1 MLDKNS
7 ESHVHVEAIEEPPPP
22 GKSIAFGLE
31 RMGLIAVKAPILSM
45 IILAVLI
52 VAAIFGIYRIKIDDS
67 LSQLFR
73 SDSKDYK
80 QYEAVTKRFPAT
92 EFDVL
97 VVVEGKTLLARE
109 NLEKIRDMVTDLQ
122 LVEGV
127 RGLVSLFSARQ
138 APEPGKLPA
147 ALFPPE
153 LPQGAAYDKFVETV
167 KTNEIIRGKLLSEDG
182 TLALIVL
189 SLEPSVVSSN
199 DLGKVVGEMRKIM
212 ADDLSGSGLNAQLSG
227 VPVMQ
232 LEIRNAVKRDGLTYN
247 ILGILAGCII
257 AIIFFRKISFM
268 VVAAFPPIIA
278 ILLALGGLGWAGFN
292 LNMFL
297 NVMTPLIMVISFSD
311 SMQLTFA
318 ARDRLIAGQDKLT
331 AFTNAV
337 LVVGPA
343 CVLTHGTAGIS
354 FIALQFSDSEL
365 IRKFGEAGLAATI
378 IALIAVLSLVPVFG
392 VLFVRNE
399 KIFAVKFQSADAG
412 VQALRNFCY
421 WIAVR
426 MVGRPGL
433 FSLLAVLLVAGLGFI
448 YATLEPR
455 YRLADQV
462 PDKRQAVAASSRL
475 DAKLTGANP
484 IDVLIEFPKG
494 ASLYAPDTLKTI
506 AEVHAMVEKSA
517 GVGNVWSLE
526 TLRRWLA
533 EKAGSNDVAT
543 LKEYVSVIPEHL
555 VRRFISAD
563 QDAVV
568 VSGRVPDLDS
578 SEILPVIDKLDK
590 ALDKVRAEHPGFE
603 IAVTGL
609 SAIAARNSAN
619 MISKLNH
626 GLTIEFLLVAIF
638 IGLAFRSVV
647 VMFSCILPGIFPV
660 VASGTVLWILGEGLQ
675 FASVV
680 ALTVSFGL
688 GLSAT
693 IHFLNRLRLESKPGI
708 TSGTGGRA
716 RHRAGRSGA
725 DPDHG
730 GAGLRPRRHRVLRP
744 AVAAAVRLAQRVL
757 DDRSPGRGSL
767 HPAADL
773 DVPDQPVGKDSRRQ
787 SRQACGM
794 TSLLNNSGCQTTRGC
809 RPTAAEE
816 GLRNDVC
823 RISCSPCGRCRR
835 LPRRRAHLSFLS
847 HRADPDAGLAGRRAA
862 RGRGGV
868 PNLPAAA
875 TGALPSRI
883 EEARP
888 RPASACGGVRPIS
901 LSVEPGRRRE
911 GRVCLRER
919 HQGLG
924 ALSAAALDLVRHR
937 DLRHPV
943 GSIAG
948 DAARMARQ

>member
-1 MLDKNS
+1 MLDKYS
-7 ESHVHVEAIEEPPPP
+7 ESEVHVEVDETRPTS
-22 GKSIAFGLE
+22 SIAFGLE
-31 RMGLIAVKAPILSM
+31 RMGLIAVRAPIVS
-45 IILAVLI
+45 LI
-52 VAAIFGIYRIKIDDS
+52 VLVALMIAAVFGVYRIKIDDS

-97 VVVEGKTLLARE
+97 VVIEGKTLLQRD
-109 NLEKIRDMVTDLQ
+109 NLEKVRNLVTDMQ

-153 LPQGAAYDKFVETV
+153 LPEGAAYDKFIETV

-182 TLALIVL
+182 TLALVVM
-189 SLEPSVVSSN
+189 SLEPSIVSSN
-199 DLGKVVGEMRKIM
+199 KLKTVIGEIRKIM
-212 ADDLSGSGLNAQLSG
+212 AEDLAGSGLNAQLSG

-232 LEIRNAVKRDGLTYN
+232 LEIRNAVERDGITYN
-247 ILGILAGCII
+247 VLGLLAGCII

-268 VVAAFPPIIA
+268 VAAAFPPMIA
-278 ILLALGGLGWAGFN
+278 ILLALGGLGWANFN

-318 ARDRLIAGQDKLT
+318 ARDRLIAGQDKYT
-331 AFTNAV
+331 AFKNAV

-354 FIALQFSDSEL
+354 FIALQFSDSDL

-392 VLFVRNE
+392 VLLVRNE
-399 KIFAVKFQSADAG
+399 QVFAVKFKSADAG
-412 VQALRNFCY
+412 VQMLRNFCY

-426 MVGRPGL
+426 MVNRPGL
-433 FSLLAVLLVAGLGFI
+433 YSLIALLVVGGLGII
-448 YATLEPR
+448 YANLEPR

-462 PDKRQAVAASSRL
+462 PDKRQAVEASGRL

-494 ASLYAPDTLKTI
+494 ANLYAPETLNVI
-506 AEVHAMVEKSA
+506 AEVHSTVEGAA

-533 EKAGSNDVAT
+533 EKAGTTDVET
-543 LKEYVSVIPEHL
+543 LKQYVSVIPEHL
-555 VRRFISAD
+555 VRRFISKE

-578 SEILPVIDKLDK
+578 SQILPVINKLDHE
-590 ALDKVRAEHPGFE
+590 LDKVRKAHPGYE

-609 SAIAARNSAN
+609 SVIAARNSAN
-619 MISKLNH
+619 MIEKLNR
-626 GLTIEFLLVAIF
+626 GLTVEFALVAVF
-638 IGLAFRSVV
+638 IGLAFRSIV

-660 VASGTVLWILGEGLQ
+660 VLSGTVLWLLGEGLQ

-693 IHFLNRLRLESKPGI
+693 IHFLNRLRLESKPGV
-708 TSGTGGRA
+708 SSDLAVERA
-716 RHRAGRSGA
+716 TVLVGPALILTTVVLACGLVVTVFSDLPSLRLFGWLSAFSMVSALIA
-725 DPDHG
+725 DLFI
-730 GAGLRPRRHRVLRP
+730 LRP
-744 AVAAAVRLAQRVL
+744 
-757 DDRSPGRGSL
+757 
-767 HPAADL
+767 
-773 DVPDQPVGKDSRRQ
+773 
-787 SRQACGM
+787 
-794 TSLLNNSGCQTTRGC
+794 TSM
-809 RPTAAEE
+809 
-816 GLRNDVC
+816 
-823 RISCSPCGRCRR
+823 
-835 LPRRRAHLSFLS
+835 FLI
-847 HRADPDAGLAGRRAA
+847 
-862 RGRGGV
+862 
-868 PNLPAAA
+868 N
-875 TGALPSRI
+875 
-883 EEARP
+883 
-888 RPASACGGVRPIS
+888 
-901 LSVEPGRRRE
+901 
-911 GRVCLRER
+911 LREKIR
-919 HQGLG
+919 
-924 ALSAAALDLVRHR
+924 RK
-937 DLRHPV
+937 
-943 GSIAG
+943 GSQPKPA
-948 DAARMARQ
+948 D

>member
-1 MLDKNS
+1 MLEKNS
-7 ESHVHVEAIEEPPPP
+7 DSEVHVEKAEKIERRPTD
-22 GKSIAFGLE
+22 SIAFGLE
-31 RMGLIAVKAPILSM
+31 RMGLIAVQAPILSC
-45 IILAVLI
+45 IILVVLFI
-52 VAAIFGIYRIKIDDS
+52 AAIFGIERIKIDDS

-73 SDSKDYK
+73 SNSKEYR

-97 VVVEGKTLLARE
+97 VVVEGKTLLARD
-109 NLEKIRDMVTDLQ
+109 NLEKLRDLVTDLQ
-122 LVEGV
+122 LVEGT
-127 RGLVSLFSARQ
+127 RGLISLFSARQ
-138 APEPGKLPA
+138 APAPGKLPA
-147 ALFPPE
+147 ALFPQD
-153 LPQGAAYDKFVETV
+153 LPQGADYDKFIETV

-189 SLEPSVVSSN
+189 SLEPDVVSSN
-199 DLGKVVGEMRKIM
+199 KLSKTVGDIRKLM
-212 ADDLSGSGLNAQLSG
+212 ADDLAGSNLKAELSG

-268 VVAAFPPIIA
+268 VVAAFPPMIA
-278 ILLALGGLGWAGFN
+278 ILLALGGLGWANFN

-318 ARDRLIAGQDKLT
+318 ARDRLIAGQDKYT
-331 AFTNAV
+331 AFRNAV

-354 FIALQFSDSEL
+354 FIALQFSDSDL

-399 KIFAVKFQSADAG
+399 RIFAVKFQTADAG

-426 MVGRPGL
+426 MVSRPGL
-433 FSLLAVLLVAGLGFI
+433 FSLLAVVLVGGLGVI
-448 YATLEPR
+448 YANLEPR

-462 PDKRQAVAASSRL
+462 PDKQQAVAASGRL

-494 ASLYAPDTLKTI
+494 ASLYAPETLQTI
-506 AEVHAMVEKSA
+506 ADVHSTLEKQA

-533 EKAGSNDVAT
+533 EKAGSGDVET
-543 LKEYVSVIPEHL
+543 LKEYVSLIPEHL

-578 SEILPVIDKLDK
+578 SEILPVVEKLDHT
-590 ALDKVRAEHPGFE
+590 LDTVRKEHPGFE

-609 SAIAARNSAN
+609 SAIAARNSAS
-619 MISKLNH
+619 MIEKLNR
-626 GLTIEFLLVAIF
+626 GLTIEFALVAIF
-638 IGLAFRSVV
+638 IGLAFRSAV

-660 VASGTVLWILGEGLQ
+660 VLSGTVLWLLGEGLQ

-693 IHFLNRLRLESKPGI
+693 IHFLNRLRLESAPGV
-708 TSGTGGRA
+708 SSELAVERA
-716 RHRAGRSGA
+716 TVLVGPALILTTVVLA
-725 DPDHG
+725 C
-730 GAGLRPRRHRVLRP
+730 GLVVTVFSDLPSLRLFGWLS
-744 AVAAAVRLAQRVL
+744 AFSMVAALV
-757 DDRSPGRGSL
+757 
-767 HPAADL
+767 ADL
-773 DVPDQPVGKDSRRQ
+773 FI
-787 SRQACGM
+787 
-794 TSLLNNSGCQTTRGC
+794 L
-809 RPTAAEE
+809 RPTAMF
-816 GLRNDVC
+816 LINL
-823 RISCSPCGRCRR
+823 SRR
-835 LPRRRAHLSFLS
+835 LRGTVTPAK
-847 HRADPDAGLAGRRAA
+847 PAGETAA
-862 RGRGGV
+862 K
-868 PNLPAAA
+868 
-875 TGALPSRI
+875 S
-883 EEARP
+883 
-888 RPASACGGVRPIS
+888 
-901 LSVEPGRRRE
+901 
-911 GRVCLRER
+911 
-919 HQGLG
+919 
-924 ALSAAALDLVRHR
+924 
-937 DLRHPV
+937 
-943 GSIAG
+943 
-948 DAARMARQ
+948 

>member
-1 MLDKNS
+1 MLEKNTDS
-7 ESHVHVEAIEEPPPP
+7 EVHVEKIEQRPTA
-22 GKSIAFGLE
+22 SIAFGLE
-31 RMGLIAVKAPILSM
+31 RIGLVAVKAPVVSCL
-45 IILAVLI
+45 ILAALFI
-52 VAAIFGIYRIKIDDS
+52 AAIFGIERIKIDDS

-73 SDSKDYK
+73 SNSKEYR

-97 VVVEGKTLLARE
+97 VVVEGKTLLARD
-109 NLEKIRDMVTDLQ
+109 NLEKLRDLVTDLQ
-122 LVEGV
+122 LVEGT

-138 APEPGKLPA
+138 APAPGKLPA
-147 ALFPPE
+147 ALFPQE
-153 LPQGAAYDKFVETV
+153 LPQGADYDRFIETV

-189 SLEPSVVSSN
+189 SLEPEVVSSN
-199 DLGKVVGEMRKIM
+199 KLSKTVGDIRKLM
-212 ADDLSGSGLNAQLSG
+212 ADDLAGSNLKAELSG

-278 ILLALGGLGWAGFN
+278 IVLALGGLGWANFN

-318 ARDRLIAGQDKLT
+318 ARDRLIAGQDKYT
-331 AFTNAV
+331 AFRNAV

-343 CVLTHGTAGIS
+343 CVLTHATAGIS
-354 FIALQFSDSEL
+354 FIALQFSDSDL

-378 IALIAVLSLVPVFG
+378 IALLAVLSLVPVFG
-392 VLFVRNE
+392 VLLVRNE
-399 KIFAVKFQSADAG
+399 KMFAVKFRSADAG

-426 MVGRPGL
+426 MVSRPGL
-433 FSLLAVLLVAGLGFI
+433 FSLLAVLFVGGLGVI
-448 YATLEPR
+448 YANLEPR

-462 PDKRQAVAASSRL
+462 PDKQQAVAASGRL

-494 ASLYAPDTLKTI
+494 ASLYAPETLQTV
-506 AEVHAMVEKSA
+506 ADVHSQVEKTA

-533 EKAGSNDVAT
+533 EKAGSTDVAT
-543 LKEYVSVIPEHL
+543 LKEYVNLIPEHL

-578 SEILPVIDKLDK
+578 SEILPVVEKLDH
-590 ALDKVRAEHPGFE
+590 ALDAVRKAHPGYE
-603 IAVTGL
+603 VAVTGL

-619 MISKLNH
+619 MIQKLNR
-626 GLTIEFLLVAIF
+626 GLTIEFAIVAIF

-647 VMFSCILPGIFPV
+647 VMLSCILPGIFPV
-660 VASGTVLWILGEGLQ
+660 VLSGTVLWLLGEGLQ

-693 IHFLNRLRLESKPGI
+693 IHFLNRLRLEMKPGV
-708 TSGTGGRA
+708 TPEMAVERA
-716 RHRAGRSGA
+716 TVLVGPALILTTVVLA
-725 DPDHG
+725 C
-730 GAGLRPRRHRVLRP
+730 GLVVTVFSDLPSLRLFGWLS
-744 AVAAAVRLAQRVL
+744 AFAMVAALV
-757 DDRSPGRGSL
+757 
-767 HPAADL
+767 ADL
-773 DVPDQPVGKDSRRQ
+773 FI
-787 SRQACGM
+787 
-794 TSLLNNSGCQTTRGC
+794 L
-809 RPTAAEE
+809 RPTAMFLINLSQRMRGTAGQAKAAE
-816 GLRNDVC
+816 
-823 RISCSPCGRCRR
+823 
-835 LPRRRAHLSFLS
+835 
-847 HRADPDAGLAGRRAA
+847 
-862 RGRGGV
+862 
-868 PNLPAAA
+868 
-875 TGALPSRI
+875 
-883 EEARP
+883 
-888 RPASACGGVRPIS
+888 
-901 LSVEPGRRRE
+901 
-911 GRVCLRER
+911 
-919 HQGLG
+919 
-924 ALSAAALDLVRHR
+924 
-937 DLRHPV
+937 
-943 GSIAG
+943 
-948 DAARMARQ
+948 

>member
-1 MLDKNS
+1 
-7 ESHVHVEAIEEPPPP
+7 
-22 GKSIAFGLE
+22 
-31 RMGLIAVKAPILSM
+31 
-45 IILAVLI
+45 
-52 VAAIFGIYRIKIDDS
+52 
-67 LSQLFR
+67 
-73 SDSKDYK
+73 
-80 QYEAVTKRFPAT
+80 
-92 EFDVL
+92 
-97 VVVEGKTLLARE
+97 
-109 NLEKIRDMVTDLQ
+109 
-122 LVEGV
+122 
-127 RGLVSLFSARQ
+127 
-138 APEPGKLPA
+138 
-147 ALFPPE
+147 
-153 LPQGAAYDKFVETV
+153 
-167 KTNEIIRGKLLSEDG
+167 
-182 TLALIVL
+182 
-189 SLEPSVVSSN
+189 
-199 DLGKVVGEMRKIM
+199 M

-433 FSLLAVLLVAGLGFI
+433 FSLLALLLVAGLGYI

-462 PDKRQAVAASSRL
+462 PDKRQAVEASSRL

-506 AEVHAMVEKSA
+506 AEVHSMVEKSA

-660 VASGTVLWILGEGLQ
+660 VASGTVLWIMGEGLQ

-680 ALTVSFGL
+680 ALTVSFGF

-708 TSGTGGRA
+708 GSALAVERA
-716 RHRAGRSGA
+716 TVLVGPALILTTVVLACGLVVTVFSDLPSLRLFGWLSAFSMIAALVA
-725 DPDHG
+725 DLFI
-730 GAGLRPRRHRVLRP
+730 LRPTSMFLIN
-744 AVAAAVRLAQRVL
+744 L
-757 DDRSPGRGSL
+757 SEKIRGVS
-767 HPAADL
+767 HAKP
-773 DVPDQPVGKDSRRQ
+773 R
-787 SRQACGM
+787 
-794 TSLLNNSGCQTTRGC
+794 NNSRGCQTTRGC
-809 RPTAAEE
+809 RATAAEE

-823 RISCSPCGRCRR
+823 RISGSPCGRCRR
-835 LPRRRAHLSFLS
+835 LSRGRTHLSFLP
-847 HRADPDAGLAGRRAA
+847 HRADPDAGLAGRRSP
-862 RGRGGV
+862 RRRGGV
-868 PNLPAAA
+868 PHLPAAA
-875 TGALPSRI
+875 TGALSSRI

-888 RPASACGGVRPIS
+888 RPASACGGVRPVS

-919 HQGLG
+919 QQGLG

-937 DLRHPV
+937 DLRHPL
-943 GSIAG
+943 GSVAG

>member
-1 MLDKNS
+1 MLDKYS
-7 ESHVHVEAIEEPPPP
+7 ESEVHVDVVEERPTS
-22 GKSIAFGLE
+22 SIAFGLE
-31 RMGLIAVKAPILSM
+31 RMGLIAIKAPVLSV
-45 IILAVLI
+45 IILFVLM
-52 VAAIFGIYRIKIDDS
+52 VAAIFGIERIKIDDS

-73 SDSKDYK
+73 SNSKDYK

-97 VVVEGKTLLARE
+97 VVVEGKTLLARD

-147 ALFPPE
+147 ALFPADLPE
-153 LPQGAAYDKFVETV
+153 GPAYDKFVETV
-167 KTNEIIRGKLLSEDG
+167 KANEIIRGKLLSEDG

-189 SLEPSVVSSN
+189 SLEPEVVASN
-199 DLGKVVGEMRKIM
+199 KLTKVIGDMRKIM
-212 ADDLSGSGLNAQLSG
+212 TDDLSGSRLNAQLSG

-247 ILGILAGCII
+247 ILGIVAGCII

-268 VVAAFPPIIA
+268 IIAAFPPIIA
-278 ILLALGGLGWAGFN
+278 ILLALGGLGWANFN

-318 ARDRLIAGQDKLT
+318 ARDRLIAGQDKVT

-337 LVVGPA
+337 MVVGPA

-354 FIALQFSDSEL
+354 FIALQFSDSDL

-378 IALIAVLSLVPVFG
+378 IALIAVLSLVPAFG
-392 VLFVRNE
+392 VLLVRNE
-399 KIFAVKFQSADAG
+399 KVFAVKFQGADAG
-412 VQALRNFCY
+412 VQMLRNFCY

-426 MVGRPGL
+426 MVSRPGL
-433 FSLLAVLLVAGLGFI
+433 FSLIALVVVAGLGVV
-448 YATLEPR
+448 YSSLEPR

-494 ASLYAPDTLKTI
+494 ADLYSPQTLKVI
-506 AEVHAMVEKSA
+506 ADVHATVETAA

-533 EKAGSNDVAT
+533 EKAGSSDVNT
-543 LKEYVSVIPEHL
+543 LKQYVSVIPEHL
-555 VRRFISAD
+555 VRRFISAE

-568 VSGRVPDLDS
+568 VSGRVPDHDS
-578 SEILPVIDKLDK
+578 SELLPVIDKLDQ
-590 ALDKVRAEHPGFE
+590 ALDKVRQANPGYE

-619 MISKLNH
+619 MIEKLNR
-626 GLTIEFLLVAIF
+626 GLTVEFILVAVF
-638 IGLAFRSVV
+638 IGLAFRSTV

-660 VASGTVLWILGEGLQ
+660 VLSGTVLWLLGEGLQ

-693 IHFLNRLRLESKPGI
+693 IHFLNRLRLESKPGV
-708 TSGTGGRA
+708 TSDIAVERA
-716 RHRAGRSGA
+716 TVLVGPALILTTVVLACGLIVTVFSDLPSLRLFGWLSAFSMVAALIADLFILRPTAMWLINMREKIRGARSGA
-725 DPDHG
+725 SQPK
-730 GAGLRPRRHRVLRP
+730 P
-744 AVAAAVRLAQRVL
+744 A
-757 DDRSPGRGSL
+757 
-767 HPAADL
+767 
-773 DVPDQPVGKDSRRQ
+773 
-787 SRQACGM
+787 
-794 TSLLNNSGCQTTRGC
+794 
-809 RPTAAEE
+809 E
-816 GLRNDVC
+816 
-823 RISCSPCGRCRR
+823 
-835 LPRRRAHLSFLS
+835 
-847 HRADPDAGLAGRRAA
+847 
-862 RGRGGV
+862 
-868 PNLPAAA
+868 
-875 TGALPSRI
+875 
-883 EEARP
+883 
-888 RPASACGGVRPIS
+888 
-901 LSVEPGRRRE
+901 
-911 GRVCLRER
+911 
-919 HQGLG
+919 
-924 ALSAAALDLVRHR
+924 
-937 DLRHPV
+937 
-943 GSIAG
+943 
-948 DAARMARQ
+948 